1 MVSGVQAANVQA
13 SPSPYTLVYQR
24 NHGLLPHGSNTLLHG
39 TNSGGNIT
47 SPLAMR
53 PTDTRADACRVLR

>member
-39 TNSGGNIT
+39 ANSNEVIHFG
-47 SPLAMR
+47 LAVR
-53 PTDTRADACRVLR
+53 QYPADGA